1 MAYKNEM
8 IHNKANPI
16 NFINEGRNDHSY
28 TYDSKDNAYKK
39 PLFSYN
45 CTTSIKSMIFS
56 YKI

>member
-1 MAYKNEM
+1 MAYKNEI

-39 PLFSYN
+39 NHYFLITVPHQ
-45 CTTSIKSMIFS
+45 
-56 YKI
+56 